1 MWLGSQG
8 FRSRRRDFFIRG
20 TRYSILPAISLS
32 RMIFRAWAVAVVDDD
47 IEEQGKVVAILENDI
62 MAGSQVPGSDH

>member
-1 MWLGSQG
+1 
-8 FRSRRRDFFIRG
+8 
-20 TRYSILPAISLS
+20 
-32 RMIFRAWAVAVVDDD
+32 VAVVDDD